1 MAEAGKDS
9 SVFDLPSANV
19 TPINRSNREGGGMDF
34 IEIIFHIAPDGG
46 SGALEAT
53 ILVGFCAIVLA
64 AMVGRRRR
72 IAGRLY
78 PSHHA

>member
-1 MAEAGKDS
+1 
-9 SVFDLPSANV
+9 
-19 TPINRSNREGGGMDF
+19 MDF

-64 AMVGRRRR
+64 AMGGRRRR